1 VPDVHSFLHRR
12 DIPPKLGLLLQG
24 NVDGAYFGTTFPH
37 LLLMTYPSLRPARST
52 EAYTPRIFGFRLH
65 ASALEGDA
73 AAAEASGSQH
83 GAGTSRAHSMPQVA
97 RWRHISPMHK
107 RAPHQV

>member
-1 VPDVHSFLHRR
+1 VD
-12 DIPPKLGLLLQG
+12 LLLQG

-52 EAYTPRIFGFRLH
+52 ESYTPRIFGFKLH
-65 ASALEGDA
+65 ASALEGEA

-83 GAGTSRAHSMPQVA
+83 GAGRGPGHSMPQA
-97 RWRHISPMHK
+97 IPWHHLQTRMH
-107 RAPHQV
+107 AGCCSEPICPQ